1 MIRKGHGE
9 ILRVC
14 FPSCFQDIC
23 IKVKKMA
30 KTTKFLTFT
39 LDFGS
44 KLGFL
49 KVNISKT
56 ARETCP
62 QNFTMIFAYLTSL
75 KNRFVIFGGFLFL
88 GIDFGSTCCEWLHS
102 F

>member
-1 MIRKGHGE
+1 
-9 ILRVC
+9 
-14 FPSCFQDIC
+14 
-23 IKVKKMA
+23 MA
-30 KTTKFLTFT
+30 KTTKFHTFT

-62 QNFTMIFAYLTSL
+62 QNSIVIFTCLKLL
-75 KNRFVIFGGFLFL
+75 KNGFIIVGGVFFL
-88 GIDFGSTCCEWLHS
+88 GIDFGSTCCGHFSRHHDEY
-102 F
+102 